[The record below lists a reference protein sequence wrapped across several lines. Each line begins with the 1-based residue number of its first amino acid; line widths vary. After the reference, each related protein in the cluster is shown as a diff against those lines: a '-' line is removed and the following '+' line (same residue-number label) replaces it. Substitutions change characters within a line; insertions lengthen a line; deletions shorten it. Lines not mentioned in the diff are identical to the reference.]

1 MNPEDLI
8 AAANNSTVIEPEPEA
23 DVSTE
28 EPEISF
34 DPAQLT
40 AAAENSDQRVLPK
53 DVFDGSEY
61 SRVPSLFSSVA
72 GPLLKRFADANSP
85 SDVKLPTPNLD
96 LNNPVLIELAETEEF
111 KNASDF
117 EKQDMIRYVL
127 RQSNKQI
134 YDDQPGEETIFG
146 FGPKVQKVITPEL
159 EEDTVTVPSPTF
171 TAGDGPIP
179 GLTDVAGAI

>member
-1 MNPEDLI
+1 MNPEDLL
-8 AAANNSTVIEPEPEA
+8 AAANNSTVIEPEPEEE
-23 DVSTE
+23 DVATE
-28 EPEISF
+28 ESGVSF

-111 KNASDF
+111 KNAGDF

-134 YDDQPGEETIFG
+134 YDDQPGEETLFG
-146 FGPKVQKVITPEL
+146 LGPKVQKVI
-159 EEDTVTVPSPTF
+159 S
-171 TAGDGPIP
+171 
-179 GLTDVAGAI
+179 LTTLKK